1 MQGEQNMTAT
11 RRSRPF
17 TLIELLVVIAIIA
30 ILASMLLPALQQA
43 RAKAQAIKC
52 TGNQKQILLS
62 FRMYIDDNDD
72 TMLAAPW
79 GGNYPPWWDTLDSYV
94 TDRGAMICPSYT
106 GAYNYNY
113 PQRLTNP
120 DKGFGFMW
128 SENVHARGIRF
139 TSVKQVSERLAFA
152 EGNHAVNGWNW
163 TNLSNL
169 GRKGPEHNGGCNG
182 AYLDGHVSWNRY
194 AKYEIY
200 PDDPR
205 L

>member
-1 MQGEQNMTAT
+1 MKSSLSALY
-11 RRSRPF
+11 RF

-72 TMLAAPW
+72 TMLASPW
-79 GGNYPPWWDTLDSYV
+79 NGTNVNPPWWDALDGYV
-94 TDRGAMICPSYT
+94 TDRGAMVCPSYT
-106 GAYNYNY
+106 GAYYFSFA
-113 PQRLTNP
+113 QRLTDP

-128 SENVHARGIRF
+128 SERVHTNGIKF
-139 TSVKQVSERLAFA
+139 TSVQKVSERLAFA

-169 GRKGPEHNGGCNG
+169 GRKGPNHNDGCNG
-182 AYLDGHVSWNRY
+182 AYLDGHVAWNRY
-194 AKYEIY
+194 AKYVEY
-200 PDDPR
+200 PDDPTQ
-205 L
+205 